1 MGQYKDLVEKQRK
14 LLEAEEWAKKVKY
27 ILGDQNGFKIEFND
41 GSYTLETPSGKMI
54 ETEPTL
60 TLDECVTRMS
70 EEKADADRFRR

>member
-27 ILGDQNGFKIEFND
+27 ILGDQNGFKIEYND

-60 TLDECVTRMS
+60 TIEQCVLRMN
-70 EEKADADRFRR
+70 EEQADADRTRS

>member
-60 TLDECVTRMS
+60 TIEECVWQM
-70 EEKADADRFRR
+70 EAENADRSRS